1 MANLSN
7 INGKFVVEQTTGFVG
22 IGTTDPGFLIEAAGT
37 NAELALNASSIYRIR
52 STASDEFIITKN
64 GVGDRLT
71 ISGGGDAT
79 FFQNPFSCSKM
90 LSLLCLFFIF
100 LYHHHHQAGV

>member
-64 GVGDRLT
+64 GVVDRLT

-79 FFQNPFSCSKM
+79 FSGNVS
-90 LSLLCLFFIF
+90 
-100 LYHHHHQAGV
+100 YGGT